1 MRIRLLKP
9 YGFSRPG
16 DVLEPDDPVAQ
27 LLIERGIAEV
37 DKEVERM
44 PSSPSPFQEE
54 GGVKVEPR
62 RSGRRSARAT
72 DKVRRTKPASR

>member
-27 LLIERGIAEV
+27 LLIDRGIAEIYSSTQT
-37 DKEVERM
+37 KEL
-44 PSSPSPFQEE
+44 
-54 GGVKVEPR
+54 VEPPSDKAMTKR
-62 RSGRRSARAT
+62 ADKRKGQRGPTGRR
-72 DKVRRTKPASR
+72 

>member
-37 DKEVERM
+37 DAPR
-44 PSSPSPFQEE
+44 EE
-54 GGVKVEPR
+54 KAVMRVVAKRRKRR
-62 RSGRRSARAT
+62 RSR
-72 DKVRRTKPASR
+72 

>member
-27 LLIERGIAEV
+27 LLIDRGIAEIDSSV
-37 DKEVERM
+37 LTKEI
-44 PSSPSPFQEE
+44 
-54 GGVKVEPR
+54 VEPPRDKAMSR
-62 RSGRRSARAT
+62 RAAKRKCQRGPSGRR
-72 DKVRRTKPASR
+72 